1 MEKNEKIY
9 IAGDTGLVG
18 SALVRCLQKHGYLNL
33 ITKTGEELDLLDSAA
48 IADFFRAEKPAYVF
62 MVASK
67 SGSIQA
73 NINYPAEFIYENL
86 VIQNNIIN
94 NAYLNRVKK
103 LLFFGAS
110 CVYPKTSPQPIKEE
124 YLLTGELELTSKPYA
139 VAKIAG
145 ITMCQA
151 YNKQHG
157 TKFISVVPATLY
169 GPNDYFDL
177 EKSHVLSALLRKF
190 YEAKINEQKE
200 VVLWG
205 TGTPR
210 REFIYVDDLAEA
222 GIFIMNSN
230 IGTSDV
236 PNINGNNRT
245 SDVQNNFNFDLIN
258 IGTGT
263 DLTIKEL
270 AEMIKRIFDFKGEIK
285 WDTAKPDG
293 AKQKLLDVS
302 RLHLLGWRHRVEL
315 EEGIKITYQWL
326 KENYDK
332 LS

>member
-1 MEKNEKIY
+1 MILMEKNEKIY
-9 IAGDTGLVG
+9 ITGHTNLVG
-18 SALVRCLQKHGYLNL
+18 SALVRCLQNHGYLN
-33 ITKTGEELDLLDSAA
+33 IVTKTEKELDLLDSAA
-48 IADFFRAEKPAYVF
+48 VADFFRAEKPAYVF
-62 MVASK
+62 MAASK

-86 VIQNNIIN
+86 VIQNNIIH
-94 NAYLNRVKK
+94 NAYLNKVKK

-124 YLLTGELELTSKPYA
+124 YLLTGELELTSKSYG

-151 YNKQHG
+151 HNKQYG

-210 REFIYVDDLAEA
+210 REFIYIDDLAEA
-222 GIFIMNSN
+222 GIFIMNN
-230 IGTSDV
+230 DC
-236 PNINGNNRT
+236 
-245 SDVQNNFNFDLIN
+245 DFDLIN

-270 AEMIKRIFDFKGEIK
+270 AEMVKEIVDFKGEIR
-285 WDTAKPDG
+285 WDTSKPDG
-293 AKQKLLDVS
+293 VKQKLLDVS
-302 RLHLLGWRHRVEL
+302 RLHSLGWRHRVEL
-315 EEGIKITYQWL
+315 EKGIKITYQWL
-326 KENYDK
+326 RENYDK
-332 LS
+332 LSQI

>member
-1 MEKNEKIY
+1 MILMNKNEKIY
-9 IAGDTGLVG
+9 ITGHFGLVV
-18 SALVRCLQKHGYLNL
+18 SALVRCLRKRGYLN
-33 ITKTGEELDLLDSAA
+33 IVAKTAEELDLFDEMAV
-48 IADFFRAEKPAYVF
+48 ADFFRAEKPDYVF
-62 MVASK
+62 MAASK

-86 VIQNNIIN
+86 VIQNNIIH
-94 NAYLNRVKK
+94 NAYLNKVKK

-124 YLLTGELELTSKPYA
+124 YLLTGELESSSEAYA

-145 ITMCQA
+145 IKMCQA
-151 YNKQHG
+151 YNKQYG
-157 TKFISVVPATLY
+157 TKFISVVPATPY
-169 GPNDYFDL
+169 GPNDYFDP
-177 EKSHVLSALLRKF
+177 ENSHVLSALLRKF
-190 YEAKINEQKE
+190 YEAKINKQKE
-200 VVLWG
+200 VILWG

-210 REFIYVDDLAEA
+210 REFIYIDDLAEA
-222 GIFIMNSN
+222 GIFIMNN
-230 IGTSDV
+230 DC
-236 PNINGNNRT
+236 
-245 SDVQNNFNFDLIN
+245 DFDLIN

-263 DLTIKEL
+263 DLMIKEL
-270 AEMIKRIFDFKGEIK
+270 AEMVKEIVDFKGEIK

-302 RLHLLGWRHRVEL
+302 RLHSLGWRHRVEL
-315 EEGIKITYQWL
+315 KEGIKMTYQWL

>member
-9 IAGDTGLVG
+9 IAGHIGLVG
-18 SALVRCLQKHGYLNL
+18 SALVRCLEKHGYLNVV
-33 ITKTGEELDLLDSAA
+33 TKTAEEIDLLDSAA
-48 IADFFRAEKPAYVF
+48 VADFFSSEKPDYVF
-62 MVASK
+62 MAASK

-86 VIQNNIIN
+86 VIQNNIIH
-94 NAYLNRVKK
+94 NAYLNKVKK

-124 YLLTGELELTSKPYA
+124 YLLTGELESTSKPYGI
-139 VAKIAG
+139 AKIAG

-151 YNKQHG
+151 YNKQYG

-200 VVLWG
+200 VVFWG

-210 REFIYVDDLAEA
+210 REFIYIDDLAEA
-222 GIFIMNSN
+222 GIFIMNN
-230 IGTSDV
+230 DC
-236 PNINGNNRT
+236 
-245 SDVQNNFNFDLIN
+245 DFDLIN
-258 IGTGT
+258 IGSGT
-263 DLTIKEL
+263 DLMIKEL
-270 AEMIKRIFDFKGEIK
+270 AEMIKEIVDFKGEIK
-285 WDTAKPDG
+285 WDTVKPDG

-302 RLHLLGWRHRVEL
+302 RLHSLGWRHRVEL